1 MTKKKYIISRTI
13 ALLTFALLFSSFKF
27 SDWEYEKKSRVK
39 IHTSISKIFN
49 SGTYILND
57 LDDTFYS
64 IKEND
69 SIVGYLAVTKA
80 LSKFHSF
87 DFYIIFDED
96 AKLLKVEILHYRE
109 NYGAE
114 ICNKNWLKQ
123 FIGIDTK
130 SYSDLNRKIDGI
142 SGATLSVNS
151 IKKEVF
157 KTANKLKLNYDV
169 YHKTDK

>member
-1 MTKKKYIISRTI
+1 MNNRIHISKTITLVFI
-13 ALLTFALLFSSFKF
+13 ALLFISFKT
-27 SDWEYEKKSRVK
+27 SNWEYEKKSSIK

-69 SIVGYLAVTKA
+69 STIGYLAVTEA
-80 LSKFHSF
+80 PSKFHSF
-87 DFYIIFDED
+87 DFYVIFDENE
-96 AKLLKVEILHYRE
+96 KILKVEILQYRE

-123 FIGIDTK
+123 FVGIDTENF
-130 SYSDLNRKIDGI
+130 SDLNREIDGI
-142 SGATLSVNS
+142 SGATISVNS
-151 IKKEVF
+151 LKHNLLKIS
-157 KTANKLKLNYDV
+157 NKLKNSS
-169 YHKTDK
+169 K